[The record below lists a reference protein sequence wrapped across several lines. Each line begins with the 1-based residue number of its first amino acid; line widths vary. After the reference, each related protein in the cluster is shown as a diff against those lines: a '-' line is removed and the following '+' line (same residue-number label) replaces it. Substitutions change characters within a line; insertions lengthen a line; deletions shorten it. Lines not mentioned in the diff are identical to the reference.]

1 MNHKAAAP
9 VEVSENPPPDAD
21 VLEERAV
28 NAGNAATDGVHQDV
42 ALHTGQDL
50 FHARG
55 RLVEGIGAELQFYQR
70 LASPAHALRT
80 LFFSGVL
87 IQKGVGQR
95 AHDAQSALGAL
106 ALLLALLSQFV
117 RMVDE
122 TFYARLLRPA
132 LFGSQRLAV
141 VCDHQ
146 AGSRLFGL
154 DVEFCRGSPGRS
166 FGAAK

>member
-1 MNHKAAAP
+1 MNHKAAAA
-9 VEVSENPPPDAD
+9 VEVHENPPPEAD

-87 IQKGVGQR
+87 IQKGVQQR
-95 AHDAQSALGAL
+95 AHDTRSALGAV
-106 ALLLALLSQFV
+106 ALLVGVVSPFV

-122 TFYARLLRPA
+122 TSYASLLRPPVFGCQRIAA
-132 LFGSQRLAV
+132 LV
-141 VCDHQ
+141 D
-146 AGSRLFGL
+146 
-154 DVEFCRGSPGRS
+154 
-166 FGAAK
+166 